1 MKTREGRVRGRPDER
16 SGFGSRLRSTAS
28 RTTVLATRR
37 GDVAEWLLRVARV
50 VRRARGLARRAAAWL
65 AATVTP
71 TGAIVLATATV
82 GLAVGV
88 GAGWA
93 ELTLAGLVAAVLLVT
108 AIPFLFGAA
117 SYSIDL
123 RLTDERVMA
132 GTRVGGR
139 IRVRNVGRVVTLPGR
154 VDVPVGA
161 GLIDV
166 AVPTLVPG
174 AEHVEPLDVFAARR
188 GVITVGPATA
198 VRTDPIGL
206 VTRVHTSSE
215 VSLLYVHPRIV
226 PVPTTTAGF
235 IRDLEGSA
243 STVLVDSDISFH
255 AIREYAPGDPQRH
268 IHWKSTARFGR
279 LMVRQYEETRRSRIA
294 LVLSRNREDYAS
306 EDEFELAVSAVGSL
320 GTRAIRDGRDLEVV
334 VGADVPEVVR
344 STVTTT
350 ERLRAVSP
358 RVLLDG
364 LAGVELAA
372 RSTALEG
379 VCAQA
384 GEEVA
389 GLSLGVVALGSLVST
404 RRLQAVSLGFPIPV
418 ATLAIRCEVDAAPS
432 IRTSGS
438 LTIMTIGRL
447 DDLRKLLARSA
458 AS

>member
-1 MKTREGRVRGRPDER
+1 MRTSAGRVRGRPEER

-37 GDVAEWLLRVARV
+37 GDLDEWVLRATR
-50 VRRARGLARRAAAWL
+50 LARRARAVARRVVAWL

-71 TGAIVLATATV
+71 TGAIAIAAATGGLVV
-82 GLAVGV
+82 GLAF
-88 GAGWA
+88 GWA
-93 ELTLAGLVAAVLLVT
+93 EVTLAGLVAVVLVAAAV
-108 AIPFLFGAA
+108 PFLFGAA
-117 SYSIDL
+117 SYAIDL

-132 GTRVGGR
+132 GTRVEGR

-161 GLIDV
+161 GLVDV

-174 AEHVEPLDVFAARR
+174 AEHAEPLEVFAARR

-206 VTRVHTSSE
+206 LTRIHTSSE

-306 EDEFELAVSAVGSL
+306 DDEFELAVSAVGSL
-320 GTRAIRDGRDLEVV
+320 GARAIRDGRDLEVV
-334 VGADVPEVVR
+334 VGAEVPEVVR
-344 STVTTT
+344 SSVTST

-364 LAGVELAA
+364 LAGVELAG
-372 RSTALEG
+372 RSTSLED

-384 GEEVA
+384 GDDVA
-389 GLSLGVVALGSLVST
+389 GLSLGVVALGSRVST
-404 RRLQAVSLGFPIPV
+404 RRLQAVSLGFPVPV

-432 IRTSGS
+432 VRTSGA
-438 LTIMTIGRL
+438 LTVMTIGRL